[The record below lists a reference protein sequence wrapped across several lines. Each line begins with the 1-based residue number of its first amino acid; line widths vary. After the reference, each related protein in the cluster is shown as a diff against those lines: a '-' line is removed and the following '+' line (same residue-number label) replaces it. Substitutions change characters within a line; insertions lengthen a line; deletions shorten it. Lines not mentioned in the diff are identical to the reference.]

1 MFNYDMQLHLNLRIS
16 AIFKDKIYS
25 EKGTIF
31 TTQIQEFIND
41 GDIFMST
48 NFNKSNF
55 LSSISNYNN
64 KKLLDILKYIDNIGC
79 YVLQVK
85 PKSRVKG
92 KNCSKINF

>member
-1 MFNYDMQLHLNLRIS
+1 
-16 AIFKDKIYS
+16 
-25 EKGTIF
+25 
-31 TTQIQEFIND
+31 
-41 GDIFMST
+41 MST

-85 PKSRVKG
+85 PKSRVKVR
-92 KNCSKINF
+92 NLFENQF